1 MQAKVGKIK
10 AENVTVTDSGN
21 FFSSS
26 DVETI
31 LQEIKL
37 TATEDATYILVSVGT
52 TKLFKI
58 RKADGQ
64 MLIAGGLDADQ
75 TL

>member
-1 MQAKVGKIK
+1 MEARVGKHQ
-10 AENVTVTDSGN
+10 AVNVEVTDTGN
-21 FFSSS
+21 FFSGS

-37 TATEDATYILVSVGT
+37 TASDDGTYILVSVGAV
-52 TKLFKI
+52 KLFKI

-64 MLIAGGLDADQ
+64 LLIGGGLDADQ